1 MVRTSVRTSLFAPI
15 VGSRVELRPAEVDT
29 GLVQYD
35 SLSIDEEHSARDAA
49 RFYATFDRRVD
60 DDAALLR
67 RERIDVVIGDVPP
80 LAFAAAA
87 RAGLPSVA
95 VANFTWD
102 WIYGIYPAFD
112 RLAPDVPAAI
122 RSAYAETTRA
132 LRLPLHGGFDAMA
145 DVTIDI
151 PFIARRSTRDRAE
164 TRRAIG
170 VDADERRPVVLPS
183 FGAYGAALPLD
194 EVRRAGRLIV

>member
-1 MVRTSVRTSLFAPI
+1 
-15 VGSRVELRPAEVDT
+15 VGGGGAGRPGGAGGAAGAGRPRVPVGISRGAGIYGFYPASARPA
-29 GLVQYD
+29 Q
-35 SLSIDEEHSARDAA
+35 
-49 RFYATFDRRVD
+49 
-60 DDAALLR
+60 
-67 RERIDVVIGDVPP
+67 
-80 LAFAAAA
+80 
-87 RAGLPSVA
+87 
-95 VANFTWD
+95 
-102 WIYGIYPAFD
+102 
-112 RLAPDVPAAI
+112 DVPATI

-194 EVRRAGRLIV
+194 EVRRAGRLIVLDPDRVPDGFRYQDLVAAADVVVSKPGYGIVSECVANDTPLLYTSRGRFIEYDVFVAGMPRILQCR